1 MNVCR
6 PFLTIMKTE
15 VLKEA
20 TPLSAEDCF
29 WVTQRLKPG
38 FNNPFHIH
46 MEYEL
51 NYLENATGVL
61 RMVGD
66 SMEELGDLDLVL
78 IAGGTKHTY
87 ANHKCNREDIREIT
101 IQFSHSLFD
110 SLIDK
115 RHFKSIKNMFDSAVN
130 GLVFSHDMILHIQQ
144 DLKSLSNDEQPD
156 SFHNLLRLIALLKTL
171 SMDKEARR
179 LNTEDIVQNTKDFR
193 SDRLDNVML
202 FLHENYQRPISLSD
216 VASLISMSE
225 ASLTRFLKRWT
236 GKTFIDNLNDIRI
249 SEAVCRLIDTSDSIS
264 EICYKSGFNNLSNFN
279 RAFKR
284 RKGCTPTEYREKY
297 SLSRFKI

>member
-1 MNVCR
+1 MY
-6 PFLTIMKTE
+6 KTE
-15 VLKEA
+15 AFKEV

-29 WVTQRLKPG
+29 LVMQRLKPG
-38 FNNPFHIH
+38 FNYPFHTH
-46 MEYEL
+46 VEYEL

-66 SMEELGDLDLVL
+66 SIEELDDLDLVL
-78 IAGGTKHTY
+78 VAGGTKHTY
-87 ANHKCNREDIREIT
+87 VNHKCTREDIQEIT
-101 IQFSHSLFD
+101 IQFSRSLFD

-115 RHFKSIKNMFDSAVN
+115 RHFKSIKDMFDNAVN
-130 GLVFSHDMILHIQQ
+130 GLVFSREMILRIRQ

-156 SFHNLLRLIALLKTL
+156 SFHNLLRLITMLKTL
-171 SMDKEARR
+171 SMDKTARR
-179 LNTEDIVQNTKDFR
+179 LHTDDIVQNTKGFR
-193 SDRLDNVML
+193 SDRLDSIML
-202 FLHENYQRPISLSD
+202 FLHENYQRQISLAD

-225 ASLTRFLKRWT
+225 ASLTRFLKKWT

-249 SEAVCRLIDTSDSIS
+249 SEAICRLMDTSDTIS
-264 EICYKSGFNNLSNFN
+264 EICYKCGFNNLSNFN

-297 SLSRFKI
+297 ARSRFRI